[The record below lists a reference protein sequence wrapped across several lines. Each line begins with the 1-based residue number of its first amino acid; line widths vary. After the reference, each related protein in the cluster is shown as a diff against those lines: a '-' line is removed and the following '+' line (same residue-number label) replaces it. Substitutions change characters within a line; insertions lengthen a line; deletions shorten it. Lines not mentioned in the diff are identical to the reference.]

1 MRLRYFILI
10 AFLLLSGGL
19 KILAADDYK
28 QTEEYQSLR
37 SNMTHA
43 FNDADSTRFFK
54 ALKALEDYLLEQ
66 DDVHAYY
73 TQRCN
78 EIIFLMNRQNIFD
91 AYKLA
96 QQLSHELRERK
107 LEKEMYMAINMMG
120 HINRFCGNKEAAKQC
135 FYEVIERMENA
146 GYQESMPP
154 IYMNIVNVVMEDD
167 PEEAMALLGK
177 ASAIAAQYSPE
188 RVFDIETRR
197 TAAYYELGDTVRFLK
212 GYEAFKKGEAEGLS
226 SVHGRE
232 LEVYHLAILG
242 NTDEAIKLAKEVL
255 SSDDYGVIAKIY
267 QDAGRW
273 REAYETL
280 KLEAEMSDSLNSV
293 ILSNNMQ
300 GIQDE
305 LSLYETERKAAKNYL
320 YGLGVIIVLLLLL
333 ILAMGY
339 IVMSRRRHMKQLNRA
354 YQHALESD
362 NMKSAFIQN
371 ISHEVRTPL
380 NIISGFAQVLANP
393 SLEASGTE
401 RQHMAQMMQK
411 NTHIITT
418 LVDEMLELSHHES
431 SENVSRDDQVQ
442 VNMLLREMLDEI
454 KEIAADGVELRLDSS
469 LSDDYKL
476 RTNERMFKRIVTA
489 LLSNAAKNTEE
500 GQVVLKLSATA
511 QQFELVVEDTGCGIP
526 PEEADHIFERF
537 VKLDNF
543 KVGIGLGL
551 TLCRATAHLLGGTVT
566 LDTSYTGGARFIV
579 LLPSL

>member
-1 MRLRYFILI
+1 MTIRYYLLI
-10 AFLLLSGGL
+10 AFFLLSGGL
-19 KILAADDYK
+19 KILAAEDYK
-28 QTEEYQSLR
+28 QTEEFQSLR

-43 FNDADSTRFFK
+43 FNDGDSTRFFQAVK
-54 ALKALEDYLLEQ
+54 ALQDYLLKQ

-78 EIIFLMNRQNIFD
+78 EIIFLMNRQNVFE

-96 QQLSHELRERK
+96 QQLSRELRERK
-107 LEKEMYMAINMMG
+107 LDKEMYMAINMMG
-120 HINRFCGNKEAAKQC
+120 HINRFCGNKETAKQC
-135 FYEVIERMENA
+135 FREVIERMEEA

-154 IYMNIVNVVMEDD
+154 IYMNIVNVEMDDNPED
-167 PEEAMALLGK
+167 AMAMLEK

-197 TAAYYELGDTVRFLK
+197 TAAYYELGDTARFLE
-212 GYEAFKKGEAEGLS
+212 GYENYKKGEAAGLS

-232 LEVYHLAILG
+232 VEVYHLAVLG
-242 NTDEAIKLAKEVL
+242 KTDEAVELANEVL

-267 QDAGRW
+267 KDAGRW

-280 KLEAEMSDSLNSV
+280 KLEADANDSLNSV
-293 ILSNNMQ
+293 ILSTNMQ

-305 LSLYETERKAAKNYL
+305 LLLYETERKAAKNYL
-320 YGLGVIIVLLLLL
+320 LGLSAIIVLLLLL

-371 ISHEVRTPL
+371 VSHEVRTPL

-393 SLEASGTE
+393 SLETSGVE

-411 NTHIITT
+411 NTRIIIA
-418 LVDEMLELSHHES
+418 LVDEMLELSHNES
-431 SENVSRDDQVQ
+431 TRSTSRDDEVH
-442 VNMLLREMLDEI
+442 VNMLLRDMLNEI
-454 KEIAADGVELRLDSS
+454 KEIAADGVELRLESS

-476 RTNERMFKRIVTA
+476 RTNERMFKRIVAA
-489 LLSNAAKNTEE
+489 LLSNAVKNTEE
-500 GQVVLKLSATA
+500 GQVVLKLSATE
-511 QQFELVVEDTGCGIP
+511 QQFELVAEDTGCGIP
-526 PEEADHIFERF
+526 PEEAERIFERF

-543 KVGIGLGL
+543 KVGLGLGL
-551 TLCRATAHLLGGTVT
+551 PLCRATAHLLGGTVT
-566 LDTSYTGGARFIV
+566 LDTSYTAGARFIV
-579 LLPSL
+579 LLPLF